1 MAKEGRGGNN
11 DNGGVRLAKIPMNCK
26 KGAHRY
32 FVFLLWTPLDSS
44 SPLEKLSSRS
54 KQFFKV

>member
-26 KGAHRY
+26 KGAHRC
-32 FVFLLWTPLDSS
+32 FVFWTPLDSS
-44 SPLEKLSSRS
+44 SPLEK
-54 KQFFKV
+54 F